1 MTSLEDLKSRL
12 EALEF
17 EKQRLEVDNLRLRT
31 EQHDSLRELERYR
44 GQLSPGH
51 EGNEMETLQSD
62 YQLLEMV
69 LSLARATL
77 DEQGDQHKEDQERI
91 SELTAELFEKT
102 ELELRCQELKEQVEK
117 LTGEL
122 ERRELEQ
129 FRAVEREKTRWEKRE
144 ELLQRQ
150 VKLLR
155 ETRRTEINRRT
166 EDTPPRVRASASVQT
181 DRGRGSPSATTEVQS
196 QMGSSESTPSVGEEP
211 ATSMLT
217 SALLAHQL
225 PPLSKFTGEGVHGSE
240 GDTFGDWLEQFE
252 LCAGVCQ
259 WDARAKLLNLVTRLK
274 GAAYSFYKSCSVQHR
289 SDYGEL
295 VKELTRRFTPVRIQ
309 AVQCSLF
316 HECKQSGKES
326 VDDFSQDLRK
336 LFAHAYPKVEQG
348 SREAEAMGL

>member
-1 MTSLEDLKSRL
+1 M
-12 EALEF
+12 
-17 EKQRLEVDNLRLRT
+17 
-31 EQHDSLRELERYR
+31 
-44 GQLSPGH
+44 
-51 EGNEMETLQSD
+51 
-62 YQLLEMV
+62 
-69 LSLARATL
+69 
-77 DEQGDQHKEDQERI
+77 
-91 SELTAELFEKT
+91 
-102 ELELRCQELKEQVEK
+102 EK

-129 FRAVEREKTRWEKRE
+129 FCAVEREKTRWEKRE
-144 ELLQRQ
+144 ELLQHQ

-181 DRGRGSPSATTEVQS
+181 DRGSPSATTEVQS
-196 QMGSSESTPSVGEEP
+196 QREDDTAMGSSESTPNVGEEP

-316 HECKQSGKES
+316 HERKQSGKES

-336 LFAHAYPKVEQG
+336 LLAHAYSSTLLVSDQEPSVSPEHSTRNSWRLWSLEIQYPTEHSPLLPPSPPRLWSPDQALLPG
-348 SREAEAMGL
+348 YHW

>member
-1 MTSLEDLKSRL
+1 M
-12 EALEF
+12 
-17 EKQRLEVDNLRLRT
+17 RT
-31 EQHDSLRELERYR
+31 G

-51 EGNEMETLQSD
+51 EGNEMETFQSD
-62 YQLLEMV
+62 YQLLEV
-69 LSLARATL
+69 ELSLARATL
-77 DEQGDQHKEDQERI
+77 DEQGDQHREDQERI

-122 ERRELEQ
+122 ERRELDQ
-129 FRAVEREKTRWEKRE
+129 FRAVEREKTCWEKRE
-144 ELLQRQ
+144 ELLQHQ

-181 DRGRGSPSATTEVQS
+181 DRGSPSATTEVQS
-196 QMGSSESTPSVGEEP
+196 QREDDTAMGSSESTPNVGEEP

-295 VKELTRRFTPVRIQ
+295 VKELTHRFTPVRIQ

-316 HECKQSGKES
+316 HERKQSGKES

-348 SREAEAMGL
+348 SREAEAMGKSVLLSVSTCL

>member
-62 YQLLEMV
+62 YQLLEME

-77 DEQGDQHKEDQERI
+77 DEQGDQHREDQERI

-102 ELELRCQELKEQVEK
+102 ELELQCQELKEQVEK

-144 ELLQRQ
+144 ELLQHQ

-155 ETRRTEINRRT
+155 ETRRTE
-166 EDTPPRVRASASVQT
+166 
-181 DRGRGSPSATTEVQS
+181 
-196 QMGSSESTPSVGEEP
+196 
-211 ATSMLT
+211 
-217 SALLAHQL
+217 
-225 PPLSKFTGEGVHGSE
+225 
-240 GDTFGDWLEQFE
+240 
-252 LCAGVCQ
+252 
-259 WDARAKLLNLVTRLK
+259 
-274 GAAYSFYKSCSVQHR
+274 
-289 SDYGEL
+289 
-295 VKELTRRFTPVRIQ
+295 
-309 AVQCSLF
+309 
-316 HECKQSGKES
+316 
-326 VDDFSQDLRK
+326 QDGG
-336 LFAHAYPKVEQG
+336 YPT
-348 SREAEAMGL
+348 